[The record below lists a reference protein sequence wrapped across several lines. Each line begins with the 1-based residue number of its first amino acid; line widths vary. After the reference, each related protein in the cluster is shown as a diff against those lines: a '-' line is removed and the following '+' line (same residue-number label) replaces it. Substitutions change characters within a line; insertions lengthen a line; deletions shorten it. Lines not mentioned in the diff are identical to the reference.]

1 MIGRWDYPYG
11 FCVDREARELN
22 REKNACLYHRAGLAP
37 ALEGPG
43 GIRTGLDDRHSQSM
57 FCGNDL
63 VCSGH
68 RSIVDQCRQER

>member
-1 MIGRWDYPYG
+1 MIGHLGLSVRIL
-11 FCVDREARELN
+11 CVPRGARTQS
-22 REKNACLYHRAGLAP
+22 REKRMSVSPAGLAP

-63 VCSGH
+63 AWSGH